1 MFLTNGS
8 KICKVPLVMNSEQNQ
23 FIKQLVLQQLET
35 HLNSM
40 FKTQIRELWEEIV
53 QPRQTSIEEMR
64 EQIHKELSNRSL
76 DEISQFILENKPR
89 KQRGMNGGRRKAYDV
104 EGEILIG
111 NEPKPQQDNLI
122 DLE

>member
-1 MFLTNGS
+1 
-8 KICKVPLVMNSEQNQ
+8 MNSEQNQ

-35 HLNSM
+35 NLNSM

-53 QPRQTSIEEMR
+53 QPRQTSVEEMR

-89 KQRGMNGGRRKAYDV
+89 KQR
-104 EGEILIG
+104 
-111 NEPKPQQDNLI
+111 
-122 DLE
+122 